1 MTPDEIFQALTTA
14 GPGRF
19 PRTALIEAVEQR
31 EALTPLL
38 LDELRQQLDA
48 GFAPALAT
56 PDYWRHHFALYLLS
70 YFREPAAYP
79 LFVQMGTLPGET
91 LFDVIGDTVTEG
103 FKRQLAAV
111 CHGDTRGI
119 ERLIDDP
126 GLNEYVRTAAIGA
139 LEVLF
144 AIGELERDA
153 LEDCLGRLARRWL
166 DAAEA
171 GEEPTDATGWVWA
184 TLVWLAADIDAQALV
199 PMIRRAFE
207 LQLVDPFLGGDLGQF
222 ERVMA
227 EHRDRPE
234 PYKPLYGVR
243 LPEHPVDELEH
254 WYCFQPPA
262 QRTPK
267 NPGRPPVIPR
277 VPGRV
282 PARAGTK
289 VGRNDPCPCGSGKKY
304 KKCCGG

>member
-1 MTPDEIFQALTTA
+1 MTPDEIFQALATA

-31 EALTPLL
+31 EAITPLL
-38 LDELRQQLDA
+38 LDELRRQLDA
-48 GFAPALAT
+48 GFAPALET
-56 PDYWRHHFALYLLS
+56 KHYWRHHFAIYLLA

-91 LFDVIGDTVTEG
+91 LFDAIGDTVTEG
-103 FKRQLAAV
+103 YKRQLAAV
-111 CHGDTRGI
+111 CHGDARGI

-139 LEVLF
+139 LEILF
-144 AIGELERDA
+144 ANGELDRDA
-153 LEDCLGRLARRWL
+153 LVDCLGRLAKRWL

-171 GEEPTDATGWVWA
+171 GEEPSDATAWIWA
-184 TLVWLAADIDAQALV
+184 TLVWLAADIDAQELV
-199 PMIRRAFE
+199 PTIRRAFE
-207 LQLVDPFLGGDLGQF
+207 LQLVDPWLGGDAQRF
-222 ERVMA
+222 EHVMA

-234 PYKPLYGVR
+234 PYKPSPGVG
-243 LPEHPVDELEH
+243 LPGHPVDELEH
-254 WYCFQPPA
+254 WYCF
-262 QRTPK
+262 RTPVQ
-267 NPGRPPVIPR
+267 RIPETPDR
-277 VPGRV
+277 RSVVGRV
-282 PARAGTK
+282 PVRAATK

>member
-1 MTPDEIFQALTTA
+1 MTPDEIFQALATA

-19 PRTALIEAVEQR
+19 PRAALIEAVEQR
-31 EALTPLL
+31 QAVTPLL
-38 LDELRQQLDA
+38 LDELRRQIDA

-56 PDYWRHHFALYLLS
+56 KDYWRHHFAIYLLA

-91 LFDVIGDTVTEG
+91 LFDAIGDTVTEG
-103 FKRQLAAV
+103 YKRQLAAV

-119 ERLIDDP
+119 ERLIADP

-144 AIGELERDA
+144 AIEELDRDA
-153 LEDCLGRLARRWL
+153 LEDCLGRFARRWL

-171 GEEPTDATGWVWA
+171 GEEATDATAWVWA
-184 TLVWLAADIDAQALV
+184 ALVWLAADIDAQELV

-207 LQLVDPFLGGDLGQF
+207 LQLVDTWFAGGAEEF

-227 EHRDRPE
+227 EHRAPE
-234 PYKPLYGVR
+234 RYKPRPGVE
-243 LPEHPVDELEH
+243 LPGHPVDELEH
-254 WYCFQPPA
+254 WYCFQTPVRKPA
-262 QRTPK
+262 
-267 NPGRPPVIPR
+267 NPDRRPVVGPSVPR
-277 VPGRV
+277 I
-282 PARAGTK
+282 PARAATK

>member
-19 PRTALIEAVEQR
+19 PRTALMEAVEQR

-38 LDELRQQLDA
+38 LDELRQQIDA
-48 GFAPALAT
+48 GFEPALAT
-56 PDYWRHHFALYLLS
+56 ECYWRHQFALYLLA

-91 LFDVIGDTVTEG
+91 LFDTLGDTVTE
-103 FKRQLAAV
+103 FYARHLAAV
-111 CHGDTRGI
+111 CHGDTSGL

-126 GLNEYVRTAAIGA
+126 GLDQYVRSAAIGA
-139 LEVLF
+139 LEILF
-144 AIGELERDA
+144 AIGELERHA
-153 LEDCLGRLARRWL
+153 LEDCLGRFARRWL

-171 GEEPTDATGWVWA
+171 GEEPTEATAWVWA
-184 TLVWLAADIDAQALV
+184 TLAWLAADIDAQALI

-207 LQLVDPFLGGDLGQF
+207 LDLVDTFLAGDLGDF

-227 EHRDRPE
+227 EHREHPK
-234 PYKPLYGVR
+234 PYKPGYGVR
-243 LPEHPVDELEH
+243 LPGHPVEELEH
-254 WYCFQPPA
+254 WYCFQPPV

-267 NPGRPPVIPR
+267 NPDRRPV
-277 VPGRV
+277 VPQV
-282 PARAGTK
+282 PARMPTRTTKK

>member
-1 MTPDEIFQALTTA
+1 MTPDEIFQALATA

-31 EALTPLL
+31 EAMTPLL

-56 PDYWRHHFALYLLS
+56 QDYCRHLFALYLLA

-79 LFVQMGTLPGET
+79 LFVQMGIMPGET

-103 FKRQLAAV
+103 YKGLLAAV
-111 CHGDTRGI
+111 CHGDMSGI

-126 GLNEYVRTAAIGA
+126 EINMYVRTAAIGA
-139 LEVLF
+139 LEILF
-144 AIGELERDA
+144 AIGELERGA
-153 LEDCLGRLARRWL
+153 LENCLGRFARRWL

-171 GEEPTDATGWVWA
+171 GEEATEATAWVWA
-184 TLVWLAADIDAQALV
+184 TLAWLAADIDAQALV

-207 LQLVDPFLGGDLGQF
+207 LELVDTFLGGDLGDF
-222 ERVMA
+222 ERVME
-227 EHRDRPE
+227 EHRDRPK
-234 PYKPLYGVR
+234 PYKPSHGVR
-243 LPEHPVDELEH
+243 LPGHPVDELAH
-254 WYCFQPPA
+254 WYCFQPPE
-262 QRTPK
+262 QRKPK

-277 VPGRV
+277 LPAGV

>member
-1 MTPDEIFQALTTA
+1 MTPDEIFQALATA

-19 PRTALIEAVEQR
+19 PRAALIEAVEQR
-31 EALTPLL
+31 QAITPLL
-38 LDELRQQLDA
+38 LGELRRQLDA

-56 PDYWRHHFALYLLS
+56 KDYWRHHFAIYLLA

-91 LFDVIGDTVTEG
+91 LFDVIGDTVTEDYG
-103 FKRQLAAV
+103 RQLAAV

-119 ERLIDDP
+119 ERLIEDP
-126 GLNEYVRTAAIGA
+126 ALNEYVRTAAIRA
-139 LEVLF
+139 LELLF
-144 AIGELERDA
+144 AIGELDRDGLRER
-153 LEDCLGRLARRWL
+153 LGRFARPWL

-171 GEEPTDATGWVWA
+171 GEQPADATAWVWA
-184 TLVWLAADIDAQALV
+184 TLVWLAADIDAQELV

-207 LQLVDPFLGGDLGQF
+207 LQLVDPWLGGGAERF
-222 ERVMA
+222 EAAMA

-234 PYKPLYGVR
+234 PYKPSPGVR
-243 LPEHPVDELEH
+243 LPGHPVDELDR
-254 WYCFQPPA
+254 WCCFQTPE
-262 QRTPK
+262 QRKPIDLKRRPVVRQVPTPT
-267 NPGRPPVIPR
+267 
-277 VPGRV
+277 
-282 PARAGTK
+282 RAAAK